1 MAHDLPR
8 RYMRAPLAGR
18 PAPPVAGLR
27 TPRSTDIAEL
37 SRLLLVAYRGTVD
50 DEGEGEAEAL
60 AEIQKTYLGN
70 YGAFVRE
77 CSRVVERE
85 DRLVSATLI
94 TRWQARPF
102 VAFSVTDP
110 GCKRTGLAR
119 ACIVSAMQC
128 LCAAGESELRL
139 VVTLANTPAV
149 SLYTSLGFVQ
159 E

>member
-1 MAHDLPR
+1 
-8 RYMRAPLAGR
+8 
-18 PAPPVAGLR
+18 
-27 TPRSTDIAEL
+27 
-37 SRLLLVAYRGTVD
+37 VD

-60 AEIQKTYLGN
+60 AEIQKTYAGE
-70 YGAFVRE
+70 YGAFVLK

-85 DRLVSATLI
+85 GRLVSATLI
-94 TRWQARPF
+94 TRWQERPF

-119 ACIVSAMQC
+119 ACMVAAMQC
-128 LCAAGESELRL
+128 LRAAGESELRL

-149 SLYTSLGFVQ
+149 KLYKSLGFVQ